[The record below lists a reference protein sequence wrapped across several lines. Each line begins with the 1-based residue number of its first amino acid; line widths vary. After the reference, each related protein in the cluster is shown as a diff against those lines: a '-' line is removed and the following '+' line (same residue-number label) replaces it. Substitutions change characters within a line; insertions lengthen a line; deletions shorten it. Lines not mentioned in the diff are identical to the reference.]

1 MDKHEAFLPWP
12 AVALAVALAA
22 GAGAGAGAVMA
33 TPPPTV
39 PQADDAAAVAAYRA
53 RLQREIAEVKVEYD
67 RRLARD
73 GKASAD
79 AWLAEKGREMGRRE
93 GEAARRAQGR

>member
-1 MDKHEAFLPWP
+1 MGKHEAFLHGP
-12 AVALAVALAA
+12 AVALAVALMA
-22 GAGAGAGAVMA
+22 GAGAATAMA
-33 TPPPTV
+33 TPPSTV

-79 AWLAEKGREMGRRE
+79 AWLAEKAREMGRRE
-93 GEAARRAQGR
+93 GEAARRAEGR

>member
-1 MDKHEAFLPWP
+1 MSHHKASPHWT
-12 AVALAVALAA
+12 AVALAVVLLAA
-22 GAGAGAGAVMA
+22 PGVVGATTPA
-33 TPPPTV
+33 TP
-39 PQADDAAAVAAYRA
+39 QASDDAAVAAYRA

-79 AWLAEKGREMGRRE
+79 AWLAEAAREMGRRE
-93 GEAARRAQGR
+93 GEAARRVRGR